1 MDNTGLV
8 TGVAAGSTKLT
19 AALFGVSCQSTVTVA

>member
-19 AALFGVSCQSTVTVA
+19 AALYLRYNKRECFT